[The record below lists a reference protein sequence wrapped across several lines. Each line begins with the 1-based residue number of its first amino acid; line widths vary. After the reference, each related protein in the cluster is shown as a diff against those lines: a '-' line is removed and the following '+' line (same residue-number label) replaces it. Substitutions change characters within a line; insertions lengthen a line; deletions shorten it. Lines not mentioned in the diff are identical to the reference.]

1 MWYVI
6 DGFPANSLPYSLL
19 LDISA
24 DFKNNMGKNQ
34 YLILNYDYPEYINTI
49 INKTILGGQIFF
61 DNVNQ
66 QFDFR

>member
-34 YLILNYDYPEYINTI
+34 YLILNYDYPEYISI
-49 INKTILGGQIFF
+49 IITKKQSLAARFSLIM
-61 DNVNQ
+61 
-66 QFDFR
+66 